1 MPEDYK
7 RVRIEPELLH
17 KDVDLQSLNRRI
29 LFEMQRLATAIEE
42 NTQMMTLRLG
52 ELRLIIDRMSA
63 IFGMVGWLKALFG
76 KKR

>member
-29 LFEMQRLATAIEE
+29 LFEMQRLAAAVEE
-42 NTQMMTLRLG
+42 NTQMMTLLLG
-52 ELRLIIDRMSA
+52 ELRLLNDRMSA